1 MLHAGFDALCA
12 ATDAIDLSAIE
23 AEIGIRLPESYKRFL
38 DCYKVGKGSL
48 RKEYFH
54 DERAGIRLP
63 LISYRFDKG
72 GGVVASL
79 DEFVGFPDAIHLRAT
94 DSDEFTDARL
104 GLMRIVFTNDA
115 GGGGIYIG
123 LKENNFGRIFKAS
136 WDFAPGNVVP
146 IAADVFDFVK
156 GIKSAMNDYAG
167 IEADRLVKGWN
178 DPFWRVT
185 GPSIARRL

>member
-1 MLHAGFDALCA
+1 MLHNGFDALH
-12 ATDAIDLSAIE
+12 TTTEAIDVNVMEKES
-23 AEIGIRLPESYKRFL
+23 GIKLPDSYKLFL
-38 DCYKVGKGSL
+38 SCYRVGKDSL
-48 RKEYFH
+48 RKEYYH
-54 DERAGIRLP
+54 HKTAGIQLP
-63 LISYRFDKG
+63 LISYYFEKG
-72 GGVVASL
+72 DVVITL
-79 DEFVGFPDAIHLRAT
+79 DDFVGFPDAVRLRET
-94 DSDEFTDARL
+94 DADEFSDNHL